1 MFISL
6 QSFFL
11 CTCSYGF
18 YVRVCTQI
26 FLLNWDLRI
35 YTVLNTFW
43 LIKVKT
49 DPPLILKITLCL
61 SFLSSWPHHILC
73 LDWTG
78 DGFMK
83 VFVTVAISLMSQSFR
98 WEMSCVKYKSDEL
111 SQDMVSGALEENYKN
126 VHSIYIFFPLLFPF
140 KNFYWGM
147 ADLQSCV
154 SSEHQSD
161 WVRHIR
167 MFIFF

>member
-11 CTCSYGF
+11 CTWSYGF

-49 DPPLILKITLCL
+49 DPLLILKITLCL

-73 LDWTG
+73 LHWSG

-111 SQDMVSGALEENYKN
+111 SQDMVSGALEENYKDVN
-126 VHSIYIFFPLLFPF
+126 SIYVFFPP
-140 KNFYWGM
+140 
-147 ADLQSCV
+147 AV
-154 SSEHQSD
+154 S
-161 WVRHIR
+161 
-167 MFIFF
+167 F